1 MRWLTCALSPILLRI
16 VLLQMMLDKEDPV
29 KKLHHSQREGSF
41 SMQSRKSFAQQA
53 GPKPAP

>member
-1 MRWLTCALSPILLRI
+1 LSPILLRI